1 MRVSV
6 KAQISSSRCQS
17 LELRA
22 NRETSQPNHQPGV
35 PHAHLGHELF
45 KTFTIYRGSARLPE
59 IVVDDNDAIG
69 MPAESDGALP
79 QCVLTLGARVFQHL
93 TRSGLTYIK
102 DMRPV

>member
-1 MRVSV
+1 
-6 KAQISSSRCQS
+6 
-17 LELRA
+17 
-22 NRETSQPNHQPGV
+22 
-35 PHAHLGHELF
+35 
-45 KTFTIYRGSARLPE
+45 
-59 IVVDDNDAIG
+59 